1 MSGSFISDTLTLN
14 GMNCDLNNLYKYTKK
29 NKQSE
34 IEKTNET
41 LNELVIIGKG
51 YQQQT
56 RDDDEN
62 KVTKNLN

>member
-1 MSGSFISDTLTLN
+1 
-14 GMNCDLNNLYKYTKK
+14 MNCDLNNLYKYTKK

-56 RDDDEN
+56 RDDDED
-62 KVTKNLN
+62 KVTKT